1 MMVFRSAISIRLV
14 PRRVSIRLLMPV
26 SQLFDGWQAE
36 RILEIAV
43 GENPS
48 PTGSSPTGDPLNPN
62 AAVSWNDPAMAKH
75 RKTTRC
81 RADGKGA
88 SRRDGLCRRQVG
100 RPFSS

>member
-48 PTGSSPTGDPLNPN
+48 PTGSSPTGDPRTQRGGL
-62 AAVSWNDPAMAKH
+62 VE
-75 RKTTRC
+75 R
-81 RADGKGA
+81 
-88 SRRDGLCRRQVG
+88 SRNGET
-100 RPFSS
+100 P